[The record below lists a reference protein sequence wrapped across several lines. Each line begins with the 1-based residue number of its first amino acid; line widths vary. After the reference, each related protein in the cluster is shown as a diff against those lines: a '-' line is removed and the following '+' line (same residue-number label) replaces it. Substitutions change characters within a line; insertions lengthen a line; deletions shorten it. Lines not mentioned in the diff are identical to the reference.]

1 MESVKKFVLP
11 IVLVVLSLI
20 MMMGSTETRIRRASF
35 FSKTIFFPISSS
47 LESIK
52 TNSALKKEVQQLS
65 KQLAET
71 RLENLKLKNTLIA
84 SQSQE
89 SITFDTGDV
98 ELILAEVIGYS
109 GPFQQRNLIVNK
121 GSLDGIKPE
130 FPVISTNCIVG
141 KVITVASDH
150 SIVLPFTNPRFQL
163 PVMDKDTG
171 VQGILQ
177 ADLNGKIYMN
187 MIKIGSQISVGDTIV
202 TSNLS
207 DLYPKSYPVGMVSRI
222 HESQDYLFI
231 SAEIKPFA
239 QVENLEHIF
248 IIKKNGTL

>member
-1 MESVKKFVLP
+1 VKRFVLP
-11 IVLVVLSLI
+11 IILVVLSLI
-20 MMMGSTETRIRRASF
+20 MMMGSTETRIHRASF

-52 TNSALKKEVQQLS
+52 TNATLKKEVQQLS
-65 KQLAET
+65 KQLTET
-71 RLENLKLKNTLIA
+71 KLENLKLRNIIME
-84 SQSQE
+84 SQTRE
-89 SITFDTGDV
+89 SITFDTGQV
-98 ELILAEVIGYS
+98 ELVLAEVIGYS

-121 GSLDGIKPE
+121 GSLNGIKPE
-130 FPVISTNCIVG
+130 LPVISTNGIVG
-141 KVITVASDH
+141 KVVTVASDH

-177 ADLNGKIYMN
+177 ADINGKIYMN

-207 DLYPKSYPVGMVSRI
+207 DLYPKSYPVGIVSRI
-222 HESQDYLFI
+222 HESKDYLFI
-231 SAEIKPFA
+231 SAEIQPFT

-248 IIKKNGTL
+248 IIKKNNIL

>member
-1 MESVKKFVLP
+1 MKRFVLP

-20 MMMGSTETRIRRASF
+20 LMMGSTETRIKRASF

-52 TNSALKKEVQQLS
+52 TNATLKREVQQLD

-71 RLENLKLKNTLIA
+71 KLENLRLKNLIL
-84 SQSQE
+84 E
-89 SITFDTGDV
+89 SKTRESMTFDTGQV

-109 GPFQQRNLIVNK
+109 GQFQQRNLIVNK

-130 FPVISTNCIVG
+130 LPVISTYGIVG

-163 PVMDKDTG
+163 PVMDKNTG

-177 ADLNGKIYMN
+177 ADLSGVIYMN

-207 DLYPKSYPVGMVSRI
+207 DLYPKSYPVGIVSRI
-222 HESQDYLFI
+222 HESKDYLFI
-231 SAEIKPFA
+231 SAEIQPFT

-248 IIKKNGTL
+248 IIKKNNIL

>member
-1 MESVKKFVLP
+1 MKRFVLP

-20 MMMGSTETRIRRASF
+20 LMMGSTETRIKRASF

-52 TNSALKKEVQQLS
+52 TNATLKKEVQQLD

-71 RLENLKLKNTLIA
+71 KLENLRLKNLIL
-84 SQSQE
+84 E
-89 SITFDTGDV
+89 SKTRESMTFDTGEV

-109 GPFQQRNLIVNK
+109 GQFQQRNLIVNK
-121 GSLDGIKPE
+121 GSLNGIKPE
-130 FPVISTNCIVG
+130 LPVISTSGIVG

-177 ADLNGKIYMN
+177 ADLSGVIYMN

-207 DLYPKSYPVGMVSRI
+207 DLYPKSYPVGIVSRI

-231 SAEIKPFA
+231 SAEIKPFT
-239 QVENLEHIF
+239 QIENLEHIF
-248 IIKKNGTL
+248 IIKKNSIL